1 MCETAFMIAVASSL
15 GASKGDKW
23 PTPDK
28 MIYSVPRMRLASSRR
43 SVVDDGSSGADRL
56 LSKAEFH
63 FLAVARTVGFGLGRS
78 KILGLSMGID

>member
-1 MCETAFMIAVASSL
+1 MIAVASSL

-28 MIYSVPRMRLASSRR
+28 MINSVPRMRLASSRR

-56 LSKAEFH
+56 FSKAEFH
-63 FLAVARTVGFGLGRS
+63 FLAVARTVGVCTENSDPGVVVMES
-78 KILGLSMGID
+78 A